1 MYTTSPTTTD
11 SPSCSMVESEVQK
24 PNTQQDGYH
33 DDSKYIFNFFFIIH
47 QSFLYVSNYLYF
59 YIKENINQIYFII

>member
-24 PNTQQDGYH
+24 PHTQQDGYP
-33 DDSKYIFNFFFIIH
+33 DDSKYIFKFNITHQLFLFFIC
-47 QSFLYVSNYLYF
+47 Q
-59 YIKENINQIYFII
+59 

>member
-24 PNTQQDGYH
+24 PHTQQDGYP
-33 DDSKYIFNFFFIIH
+33 DDSKYIFKLLTNKFYLSLITKYFF
-47 QSFLYVSNYLYF
+47 LL
-59 YIKENINQIYFII
+59 

>member
-24 PNTQQDGYH
+24 PNTQQEGYH
-33 DDSKYIFNFFFIIH
+33 DDSKYIFKFIMIL
-47 QSFLYVSNYLYF
+47 QLF
-59 YIKENINQIYFII
+59 IYFF